1 LMSLRRSMRSGL
13 RSTAAVSDMENVAQI
28 SNVRQVEAEAC
39 AWIAQLD
46 GGEPSQEDLDAF
58 REWIHRSPRHQE
70 EIKRLSAIWGDLNVL
85 TELAVPIKARRRI
98 FLYKLNLRVAAIAF
112 TLLFGVIG
120 SAYVLWPVTHIR
132 QVEANTVFATAIGER
147 KPVTLSDG
155 SKVLLNTD
163 SRVQLEYTPDQRAVR
178 LLQGEAFFEVA
189 HNADRPFLVY
199 AGGNVVRAV
208 GTAFSVHIQK
218 HDVAVVVTEGTVELA
233 SVSPRAGGAQDGLS
247 KPRTIKLVAINA
259 GQGATIDDRV
269 EAIETIKPAEVT
281 RKLSWREGVL
291 SFSGEPLEQVVQE
304 VSRYTPV
311 TIVISDPSIRNVA
324 IGGYFK
330 AGETESM
337 FEALETSFGVRVTR
351 VNDRLVYLAAK

>member
-1 LMSLRRSMRSGL
+1 
-13 RSTAAVSDMENVAQI
+13 MEKVAQFP
-28 SNVRQVEAEAC
+28 NARQIETEAC

-58 REWIHRSPRHQE
+58 REWIHRSPRHQK

-85 TELAVPIKARRRI
+85 TELAVPIRSPPPTVLDR
-98 FLYKLNLRVAAIAF
+98 FNFRVAAIAIS
-112 TLLFGVIG
+112 LLFGLVG
-120 SAYVLWPVTHIR
+120 SAYVMWPAKYIR
-132 QVEANTVFATAIGER
+132 EPEANPVFTTAIGER
-147 KPVTLSDG
+147 KSVTLADG

-163 SRVQLEYTPDQRAVR
+163 TRIQVEYSPERRVLH
-178 LLQGEAFFEVA
+178 LHQGEAFFEVA

-199 AGGNVVRAV
+199 AGGDVVRAV
-208 GTAFSVHIQK
+208 GTAFSVRIQK

-233 SVSPRAGGAQDGLS
+233 SVSHTPVGTQGGLA
-247 KPRTIKLVAINA
+247 KPRTVKLVALDA
-259 GQGATIDDRV
+259 GQGATVDEHV

-291 SFSGEPLEQVVQE
+291 SFSGEPLEQVVEE
-304 VSRYTPV
+304 VSRYTSL
-311 TIVISDPSIRNVA
+311 TIVISDPSIRNVT

-330 AGETESM
+330 AGETEAM
-337 FEALETSFGVRVTR
+337 FEALETSFGVRVIR